1 MIFFLYFMEKY
12 YFIMSENLN
21 LSQLSEKLEKFD
33 IDVNENEPEIMLN
46 EVYRKDDLILYE
58 YEDEDIGP
66 SVSEEIIRELFPE
79 FDIDPRK
86 YYLLEKNGE
95 IFY

>member
-1 MIFFLYFMEKY
+1 
-12 YFIMSENLN
+12 MSENLN

>member
-1 MIFFLYFMEKY
+1 MVQRYKIFFRK
-12 YFIMSENLN
+12 IVQKKN
-21 LSQLSEKLEKFD
+21 
-33 IDVNENEPEIMLN
+33 IDVNENEPETMLN

-79 FDIDPRK
+79 FDIDPKK

>member
-1 MIFFLYFMEKY
+1 
-12 YFIMSENLN
+12 MSENLN

-33 IDVNENEPEIMLN
+33 IDVNENEPETMLN

-66 SVSEEIIRELFPE
+66 SVSEEIIHELFPE
-79 FDIDPRK
+79 FDIDHKK

>member
-1 MIFFLYFMEKY
+1 
-12 YFIMSENLN
+12 
-21 LSQLSEKLEKFD
+21 
-33 IDVNENEPEIMLN
+33 MLN

-66 SVSEEIIRELFPE
+66 SVSEEIIHELFPE
-79 FDIDPRK
+79 FDIDHKK

>member
-1 MIFFLYFMEKY
+1 
-12 YFIMSENLN
+12 MSENIN

-33 IDVNENEPEIMLN
+33 IDINENEPETMLN

-79 FDIDPRK
+79 FDIDPKK

-95 IFY
+95 IFYQ

>member
-1 MIFFLYFMEKY
+1 
-12 YFIMSENLN
+12 MSENLN

-33 IDVNENEPEIMLN
+33 IDVNENEPETMLN
-46 EVYRKDDLILYE
+46 EVYRKNDLILYE

-79 FDIDPRK
+79 FDIDPKK

>member
-1 MIFFLYFMEKY
+1 MN
-12 YFIMSENLN
+12 ENLN

-33 IDVNENEPEIMLN
+33 IDVNENEPETMLN

-58 YEDEDIGP
+58 YEDDDIGP
-66 SVSEEIIRELFPE
+66 SVSEEIIHELFPE
-79 FDIDPRK
+79 FDIDPKK

>member
-1 MIFFLYFMEKY
+1 
-12 YFIMSENLN
+12 MSENLN

-33 IDVNENEPEIMLN
+33 IDVNENEPETMLN

-58 YEDEDIGP
+58 YEDDDIGP
-66 SVSEEIIRELFPE
+66 SVSEEIIHELFPK
-79 FDIDPRK
+79 FDIDPKK

>member
-1 MIFFLYFMEKY
+1 
-12 YFIMSENLN
+12 MSENLN

-33 IDVNENEPEIMLN
+33 IDVNENEPETMLN

-79 FDIDPRK
+79 FDIDPKK